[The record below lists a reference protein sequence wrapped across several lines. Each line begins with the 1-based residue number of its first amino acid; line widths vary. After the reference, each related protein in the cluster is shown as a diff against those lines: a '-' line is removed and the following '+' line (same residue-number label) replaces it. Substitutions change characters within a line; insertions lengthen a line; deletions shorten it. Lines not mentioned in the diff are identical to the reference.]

1 MDGKKARKIA
11 GTAADVTAMGVGS
24 VLRLALRILVTVL
37 MVFLISALLFA
48 FIFAYYVKT
57 ELNPKLKVT
66 LEDASL
72 SLSSTVYYTDAAGR
86 NHELQ
91 TLTSRE
97 NRIWVDYENLPAGME
112 HALVSIED
120 HRFYEHKG
128 VDWYRTAGA
137 FAQMFLSM
145 SNDFGGSTITQQLIK
160 NNTQNDADL
169 VSRKLLEIFQA
180 LELEKTYTKEE
191 IVEWYLNTVYFGEGC
206 YGVYTAAQTYFGKD
220 VWDLSL
226 AESASIIGITNNPSK
241 YDPFI
246 ANIIT
251 DREVGLTLT
260 CREWNKYRQ
269 ELILGEMYDYGYIT
283 HDEYIAAKNEEL
295 NFVRAEND
303 PYVMEIYSFYV
314 ETLLDDVLHDLMEE
328 LDINEKT
335 ARDKLYYGGLQIYSC
350 YDPAIQSLVDSVYKD
365 VENLPQPY
373 RESRQQ
379 LQSGMI
385 IMDPYTG
392 EIKAIAGA
400 VGEKTVNDAWNYATD
415 SKRQVGSSIK
425 PLSVY
430 GPALEYGLITQ
441 NTLVND
447 SPDIRLAGTR
457 WYPYNSPNTYAG
469 IITIRE
475 ALKQSKNTVAAQIV
489 DKLTPAESYK
499 YLTEKLGFT
508 SLLPSDADY
517 APMAEGALTDGA
529 TVREMA
535 QAYTA
540 FVNAGT
546 MTYGRTYTKVVDSN
560 GNVVLDNTPRT
571 IHSFSPNTAAN
582 ICNMLENA
590 VSPGGTGAGAYF
602 AGMAVGGKTGTTS
615 DNNDRY
621 FVGITPY
628 YVAAVWT
635 GYDYPETMYFRTN
648 PAVVI
653 WKSIMQPL
661 HEGLEYR
668 SFPAPSIGVA
678 TNIFGNL
685 EDELREQE
693 EARRPKPTETPE
705 PSPEP
710 TEEPAENP
718 EETPVPAENP
728 VEGAEETPPVENP
741 EETPAPTEESPPP
754 AETPTQPPEPAEVP
768 AETPA
773 PEAPPDNPVTI
784 VVEIPSAAPV
794 GGE

>member
-1 MDGKKARKIA
+1 MNGKKVRKVIGA
-11 GTAADVTAMGVGS
+11 TADATAMSIGS
-24 VLRLALRILVTVL
+24 ILRLALRVVL
-37 MVFLISALLFA
+37 TVFLVLIITGLLFA
-48 FIFAYYVKT
+48 LIFSYYVKT

-72 SLSSTVYYTDAAGR
+72 SLSSTIWYSDSEG
-86 NHELQ
+86 NDKELV

-97 NRIWVDYENLPAGME
+97 NRIWVDYNQLPYGME

-120 HRFYEHKG
+120 HRFYDHKG

-191 IVEWYLNTVYFGEGC
+191 IIEWYLNTVYFGEGC
-206 YGVYTAAQTYFGKD
+206 YGVYTAAKTYFGKE
-220 VWDLSL
+220 VWDLTL

-246 ANIIT
+246 ANTIT
-251 DREVGLTLT
+251 DKDLGLTLT

-269 ELILGEMYDYGYIT
+269 ELILSQMYEYGYISHEDYVT
-283 HDEYIAAKNEEL
+283 AREEKL
-295 NFVRAEND
+295 DFVRTENE
-303 PYVMEIYSFYV
+303 PYKSEIYSFYV
-314 ETLLDDVLHDLMEE
+314 ETLIDDLIRDLMEE

-335 ARDKLYYGGLQIYSC
+335 ARDKLYYGGLQVYSC
-350 YDPAIQSLVDSVYKD
+350 FDPAIQEIVDSVYQD
-365 VENLPQPY
+365 VDNLPKPY
-373 RESRQQ
+373 YTSKQQ
-379 LQSGMI
+379 LQSAMVL
-385 IMDPYTG
+385 MDPYTG
-392 EIKAIAGA
+392 EVKAIAGA
-400 VGEKTVNDAWNYATD
+400 VGIKKVNDAWNYATD

-441 NTLVND
+441 NTLVDD
-447 SPDIRLAGTR
+447 SPDIKLSGTR
-457 WYPYNSPNTYAG
+457 WYPYNSPNTYAH

-508 SLLPSDADY
+508 SLVPFDSDY
-517 APMAEGALTDGA
+517 APMAEGALTEGA

-535 QAYTA
+535 QAYTS

-546 MTYGRTYTKVVDSN
+546 MTYARTYTKVLDSN
-560 GNVVLDNTPRT
+560 GNIILDNSPKT

-590 VSPGGTGAGAYF
+590 VSGGGTGAGAYF
-602 AGMAVGGKTGTTS
+602 TGVAVGGKTGTTS

-621 FVGITPY
+621 FVGFTPY

-635 GYDYPETMYFRTN
+635 GYDYPETMYFYSN

-653 WKSIMQPL
+653 WKSVMQRV

-668 SFPAPSIGVA
+668 SFPVPSIGSP
-678 TNIFGNL
+678 TNIFGDL
-685 EDELREQE
+685 RDELNEQE
-693 EARRPKPTETPE
+693 EAKRPKPTEQPVETEEPIPSPE
-705 PSPEP
+705 VSESPAEETDDPSETDINSNLEGEGEIESDNAPPEP
-710 TEEPAENP
+710 TE
-718 EETPVPAENP
+718 
-728 VEGAEETPPVENP
+728 
-741 EETPAPTEESPPP
+741 
-754 AETPTQPPEPAEVP
+754 
-768 AETPA
+768 
-773 PEAPPDNPVTI
+773 
-784 VVEIPSAAPV
+784 PV
-794 GGE
+794 GMED

>member
-1 MDGKKARKIA
+1 MLDRKKAKKIA
-11 GTAADVTAMGVGS
+11 KTTADVTAVTVGGA
-24 VLRLALRILVTVL
+24 LRLALRIFLTVL
-37 MVFLISALLFA
+37 MVLIITGLLFA
-48 FIFAYYVKT
+48 LIFAYYIKT

-72 SLSSTVYYTDAAGR
+72 SLSSTIWYTDEEGNDR
-86 NHELQ
+86 ELK

-97 NRIWVDYENLPAGME
+97 NRIWVDYENLPEGME

-206 YGVYTAAQTYFGKD
+206 YGVYTAAKTYFGKD

-246 ANIIT
+246 ANTIT
-251 DREVGLTLT
+251 DKSLDLTMT

-269 ELILGEMYDYGYIT
+269 EIILGEMYDYGYISYE
-283 HDEYIAAKNEEL
+283 EYVAAKNEEL
-295 NFVRAEND
+295 QFVRAENE
-303 PYVMEIYSFYV
+303 PYTAEINSFYV
-314 ETLLDDVLHDLMEE
+314 ETLIDDVLRDLMTE

-335 ARDKLYYGGLQIYSC
+335 ARNMLYYSGLQIYSC
-350 YDPAIQSLVDSVYKD
+350 MDPKIQGIVDSVYQD
-365 VENLPQPY
+365 LDNLPKAY
-373 RESRQQ
+373 KTLTGQQ
-379 LQSGMI
+379 LQSGMVI
-385 IMDPYTG
+385 EDPYTG

-425 PLSVY
+425 PLAVY

-447 SPDIRLAGTR
+447 SPNIKLAGTT

-508 SLLPSDADY
+508 SLVETDANY
-517 APMAEGALTDGA
+517 APMAEGALTVGA

-535 QAYTA
+535 QAYTS
-540 FVNAGT
+540 FLNSGT
-546 MTYGRTYTKVVDSN
+546 MTYGRTYTKVLDYY
-560 GNVVLDNTPRT
+560 GNVILDNTPKT
-571 IHSFSPNTAAN
+571 INSFSPNTAAN
-582 ICNMLENA
+582 ICSMLENA
-590 VSPGGTGAGAYF
+590 VAGGGTGAGAYF
-602 AGMAVGGKTGTTS
+602 AGMSVGGKTGTTS

-628 YVAAVWT
+628 YVGAVWT
-635 GYDYPETMYFRTN
+635 GYDYPETMYFYSN
-648 PAVVI
+648 PAVTI
-653 WKSIMQPL
+653 WKTVMQRV
-661 HEGLEYR
+661 HEGLEYKAFPTA
-668 SFPAPSIGVA
+668 SFGTP
-678 TNIFGNL
+678 TNIFGDL
-685 EDELREQE
+685 TDELAEQE
-693 EARRPKPTETPE
+693 EAKKPKPTEPPEETAAPEEAETPAETEAPIETEAPEETVMPAETETPE
-705 PSPEP
+705 PEQTIVPEP
-710 TEEPAENP
+710 PEITE
-718 EETPVPAENP
+718 PVN
-728 VEGAEETPPVENP
+728 G
-741 EETPAPTEESPPP
+741 
-754 AETPTQPPEPAEVP
+754 
-768 AETPA
+768 
-773 PEAPPDNPVTI
+773 DD
-784 VVEIPSAAPV
+784 

>member
-1 MDGKKARKIA
+1 MLYYLHGDYYNVSITLQNGGAAFMDSKKARKIVST
-11 GTAADVTAMGVGS
+11 TANITAWTVGGALRLVLRIFVTA
-24 VLRLALRILVTVL
+24 L
-37 MVFLISALLFA
+37 MVFLITGLLFA
-48 FIFAYYVKT
+48 CIFAYYVKT

-72 SLSSTVYYTDAAGR
+72 SLSSTIWYTDADGVAQ
-86 NHELQ
+86 ELK
-91 TLTSRE
+91 TLSSRE
-97 NRIWVDYENLPAGME
+97 NRIWVDYENLPEGME
-112 HALVSIED
+112 HALVAIED
-120 HRFYEHKG
+120 HRFYTHKG

-160 NNTQNDADL
+160 NNTQNNADL

-220 VWDLSL
+220 VWELSL
-226 AESASIIGITNNPSK
+226 AECASIVGITNNPSK

-246 ANIIT
+246 ANTIT
-251 DREVGLTLT
+251 DRDLDLTLS

-269 ELILGEMYDYGYIT
+269 ELILSQMYQYGYIT
-283 HDEYIAAKNEEL
+283 YDEYVAAKNEEL
-295 NFVRAEND
+295 NFVRAENE
-303 PYVMEIYSFYV
+303 PYVMEINSFYV
-314 ETLLDDVLHDLMEE
+314 ETVIDDVIRDLMTE

-335 ARDKLYYGGLQIYSC
+335 ARDKLYYGGLQIYC
-350 YDPAIQSLVDSVYKD
+350 CMDPKIQAIVDGVYQD
-365 VENLPQPY
+365 VDNLPKPY
-373 RESRQQ
+373 YTSKQQ
-379 LQSGMI
+379 LQSGMMVI
-385 IMDPYTG
+385 DPYTG
-392 EIKAIAGA
+392 MVKAIAGA

-447 SPDIRLAGTR
+447 SADIKLDGTV
-457 WYPYNSPNTYAG
+457 WYPYNSPNVYAG

-489 DKLTPAESYK
+489 DKLTPAEAYK
-499 YLTEKLGFT
+499 FLTERLGFT
-508 SLLPSDADY
+508 SLEPSDADY
-517 APMAEGALTDGA
+517 APMAEGALTIGA
-529 TVREMA
+529 TVREMS

-540 FVNAGT
+540 FVNNGT
-546 MTYGRTYTKVVDSN
+546 MTYARTYTKVLDSN
-560 GNVVLDNTPRT
+560 GNVVLNNDART
-571 IHSFSPNTAAN
+571 INSFTPNTAAN

-602 AGMAVGGKTGTTS
+602 SGVAVGGKTGTTA
-615 DNNDRY
+615 DNKDRY

-635 GYDYPETMYFRTN
+635 GYDMPETMYFYSN

-653 WKSIMQPL
+653 WKSVMQKI
-661 HEGLEYR
+661 HEGLPYQD
-668 SFPAPSIGVA
+668 FPAPSIGKA

-685 EDELREQE
+685 EDELKEQE
-693 EARRPKPTETPE
+693 EAKNPKPTEEPTETETPE
-705 PSPEP
+705 ETTSPEP
-710 TEEPAENP
+710 TEEPT
-718 EETPVPAENP
+718 ETPAE
-728 VEGAEETPPVENP
+728 TQPPVE
-741 EETPAPTEESPPP
+741 ET
-754 AETPTQPPEPAEVP
+754 EVP
-768 AETPA
+768 AETPVA
-773 PEAPPDNPVTI
+773 EETPQPEQPVEPEPP
-784 VVEIPSAAPV
+784 EIT
-794 GGE
+794 EE